1 MWTKVSLLTLAVS
14 LSAAP
19 AGDAQQ
25 PPRPRRGGSE
35 ATIARLEREVAQMKR
50 ELQGLRM
57 RNRAEFQRGAP
68 GRPGALGAAPRR
80 GDRQAFGPGSI
91 QRNFRGGAVE
101 RQGNFNRPGA
111 FSRPGEFGR
120 PGALSRPGAVARP
133 GQRGEGR
140 PGFEGFRGSSRF
152 QGGLRPGIRPTPS
165 KDKPEHKRPAPPRP
179 DSSRKRPPI
188 RT

>member
-19 AGDAQQ
+19 GGDAQQ

-35 ATIARLEREVAQMKR
+35 ATIARLEREVAQMRR

-57 RNRAEFQRGAP
+57 RNRAEFRRGGP
-68 GRPGALGAAPRR
+68 GQPGALGAAPRR
-80 GDRQAFGPGSI
+80 GGRQGFGPGSA
-91 QRNFRGGAVE
+91 QRNFRGGAVG
-101 RQGNFNRPGA
+101 RQGDFNRPGA
-111 FSRPGEFGR
+111 FSRPGQFGR
-120 PGALSRPGAVARP
+120 PGAPSRPGGVGRP

-140 PGFEGFRGSSRF
+140 PGVEGFRGSSGF
-152 QGGLRPGIRPTPS
+152 QGGMRPGFRSSPS
-165 KDKPEHKRPAPPRP
+165 KDKPEHKRPAPQRP
-179 DSSRKRPPI
+179 DSPRKRPPI